1 MVWSIGFWTTTRT
14 RTLNCNLQIVHG
26 MLPQRDCFSLA
37 SINEEGFN
45 LFDFVL
51 SHVVLLAIRGTF
63 PKTASNPVMIECF
76 VKMQPVTQCDLI
88 PGQPFSGDERA
99 GTAILGGACK
109 VDTS

>member
-37 SINEEGFN
+37 SINEEGIN

-63 PKTASNPVMIECF
+63 LKTASNPVIDRLLRENAASD
-76 VKMQPVTQCDLI
+76 PVRFD
-88 PGQPFSGDERA
+88 SWS
-99 GTAILGGACK
+99 AIQR
-109 VDTS
+109 

>member
-37 SINEEGFN
+37 SINEEGIN

-63 PKTASNPVMIECF
+63 PKTASNPVIDRLLRENAASD
-76 VKMQPVTQCDLI
+76 PVRFD
-88 PGQPFSGDERA
+88 SWS
-99 GTAILGGACK
+99 AIQR
-109 VDTS
+109 